1 VLTGRSADVGV
12 SHESRHNLHKLLER
26 EGRGRS
32 GTLLIRQQGFDGLT
46 EQVPLACLFDRLQAW
61 LPCMPAITPPPYR
74 FIIDLQ
80 MLGNAGVT
88 GPFEGFQD
96 NVSSFD
102 QSLGTRRAVGHFLQQ
117 FLLQGTGMKQFCSSC
132 SHTLPHTWRS
142 RMAALGQ
149 SGARY
154 LAARCENG
162 PGRRHCARVHQRW
175 SGPRGR
181 SLHLRPA
188 SSRADDLPRPL
199 LRLFVELGVM
209 ETPA

>member
-1 VLTGRSADVGV
+1 MPRLTASSASSRGVQVLTGRSADVGV

-61 LPCMPAITPPPYR
+61 LSCVPAITPPPRR
-74 FIIDLQ
+74 FI
-80 MLGNAGVT
+80 
-88 GPFEGFQD
+88 
-96 NVSSFD
+96 
-102 QSLGTRRAVGHFLQQ
+102 
-117 FLLQGTGMKQFCSSC
+117 
-132 SHTLPHTWRS
+132 
-142 RMAALGQ
+142 
-149 SGARY
+149 
-154 LAARCENG
+154 AARCENG
-162 PGRRHCARVHQRW
+162 PGRRHCARVQQRW